1 MKVYAVHPELIWF
14 GHIYAFTFGPMLNER
29 KLFFFFNVSS
39 FKGSENFLGKS
50 FSARKIVIKE
60 ELEAHVNWELAAS
73 LNVAKT

>member
-1 MKVYAVHPELIWF
+1 
-14 GHIYAFTFGPMLNER
+14 MLHEQ
-29 KLFFFFNVSS
+29 KLFFFFFNVSS